1 LAEYYDR
8 YLVPLN
14 FAPNAEVVA
23 DRTKGFHPQR
33 VLETAAGTG
42 IVTEALARTLPSSVT
57 ITATDLNQQMIERL
71 RRERLQK
78 KRKRLTQVKEIQA
91 RQGL

>member
-1 LAEYYDR
+1 
-8 YLVPLN
+8 
-14 FAPNAEVVA
+14 
-23 DRTKGFHPQR
+23 
-33 VLETAAGTG
+33 
-42 IVTEALARTLPSSVT
+42 VT